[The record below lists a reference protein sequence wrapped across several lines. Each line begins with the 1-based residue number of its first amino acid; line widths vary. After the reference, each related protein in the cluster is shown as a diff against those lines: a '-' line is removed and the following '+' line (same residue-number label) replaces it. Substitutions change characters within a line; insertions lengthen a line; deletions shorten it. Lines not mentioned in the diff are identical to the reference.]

1 MFGNLCSNES
11 NSPFWGF
18 GHIFACHLNRKSSLL
33 QIIDVTREFALNV
46 LMILR
51 EDELIIWDR
60 KRRPRPLLLENME
73 PRGITTG
80 DDILEVG
87 LDLRGGEGELP
98 QRTKRRSNAGIT
110 CKLEMLPLKT
120 CHGKSSMWAR
130 SGYG

>member
-1 MFGNLCSNES
+1 M
-11 NSPFWGF
+11 
-18 GHIFACHLNRKSSLL
+18 
-33 QIIDVTREFALNV
+33 NV

-110 CKLEMLPLKT
+110 MQTGDAPVENL
-120 CHGKSSMWAR
+120 SW
-130 SGYG
+130 